1 MSRLLT
7 HPPTLRVRM
16 TAPIIVCMK
25 WVALRPEVDPLT
37 GVVVSDQRWEGPSLA
52 DQAALEVGLML
63 ADAWSTTCEVV
74 CVGASAAD
82 AMLRDALAA
91 GARRVTRI
99 DTGSTADVDLQPTSA
114 CVASLL
120 GAAIA
125 TISSSPA
132 LVVCGDWSLDRGS
145 ASVPVF
151 LSADL
156 DIDAAC
162 GIVAVGDQGPGALR
176 LERRL
181 DGGRREV
188 LAVSG
193 SAVIS
198 VEGSVARL
206 RRAPL
211 SGVLAARNASIDV
224 ITPAS
229 IQWESAAL
237 RVGPFKPRAR
247 ILEAPASADPRKRV
261 EQLTGALIDRTPPRR
276 LTLGADEAASV
287 ILDQLRI
294 WGQIP

>member
-1 MSRLLT
+1 
-7 HPPTLRVRM
+7 
-16 TAPIIVCMK
+16 MK

-37 GVVVSDQRWEGPSLA
+37 GVVVSDERWEGPSLA

-74 CVGASAAD
+74 CVGSSAAD

-91 GARRVTRI
+91 GASRVTRI
-99 DTGSTADVDLQPTSA
+99 DTGTTADVDHQPTSA

-120 GAAIA
+120 SA
-125 TISSSPA
+125 TITTMPSSPA
-132 LVVCGDWSLDRGS
+132 LVLCGDWSLDRGS

-151 LSADL
+151 LSAEL
-156 DIDAAC
+156 GIDAAC
-162 GIVAVGDQGPGALR
+162 GIVAVSDRGLGALA

-188 LAVSG
+188 IAVSG
-193 SAVIS
+193 AAVVS
-198 VEGSVARL
+198 VEGSVAHL

-211 SGVLAARNASIDV
+211 SGVLAARTAAISV

-229 IQWESAAL
+229 VQWEAAPF
-237 RVGPFKPRAR
+237 RIGPFKPRAR
-247 ILEAPASADPRKRV
+247 ILEAPASADPRVRV
-261 EQLTGALIDRTPPRR
+261 EQLTGALVDRTPPRR
-276 LTLGADEAASV
+276 LTLGPDEAADA
-287 ILDQLRI
+287 ILDQLRL